1 MAVGGSEGEIWAWWV
16 VVGEDGVRGEVEDD
30 EEDEDEEVDVD
41 EGVVVDLGKVVD
53 GFGLGWVVMYSCAR
67 VIWFCMSLSM
77 VVDPCVWTCV
87 ALTEPGWSPGGLAP
101 MSKSILK

>member
-1 MAVGGSEGEIWAWWV
+1 MSDVNLIDGDYVLTDGAAWFRV
-16 VVGEDGVRGEVEDD
+16 KNFSIRIQST
-30 EEDEDEEVDVD
+30 D